1 MAKFYFLIYICLF
14 PVIFNDSILR
24 AQNENDTLSDT
35 NFEEFLNFL
44 YQSKNVQI
52 NNNYLSFAYGTSN
65 LLSGYS
71 FQSSLSGAYNFKV
84 EYGFVRISPTDDDL
98 IIYLASEGAY
108 LGNVSSHLKPK
119 SWKNSGLLFDAWTF
133 GFNYKNGYGYKIDDD
148 FQFFLLHYG
157 SLDWKKIDFETFS
170 DSESINRSLKG
181 YNQDFRF
188 GTSYESEI
196 RAIISNFLM
205 FQINYSESHL
215 FRRHLFGIWS
225 LSALGELILQ
235 RGIDIFM
242 PELIDYIPHFQPIL
256 NFAIKTFVSAVIYS
270 KRESNAYFPFS
281 SEPPLRFAN
290 IRFSIGLSF

>member
-1 MAKFYFLIYICLF
+1 MVKFIFLIYICLF
-14 PVIFNDSILR
+14 PLILNVGILIS
-24 AQNENDTLSDT
+24 QDDKDTLSDT
-35 NFEEFLNFL
+35 NFEDFLNFL
-44 YQSKNVQI
+44 YQSKNVQL
-52 NNNYLSFAYGTSN
+52 NNNYLNLAYGTSN
-65 LLSGYS
+65 MHSGYG
-71 FQSSLSGAYNFKV
+71 FQNRLSLAYNFKI
-84 EYGFVRISPTDDDL
+84 EYGFLRISPTDDDL
-98 IIYLASEGAY
+98 ILYMASEGAY

-119 SWKNSGLLFDAWTF
+119 SWKNSGLLFDAWNF
-133 GFNYKNGYGYKIDDD
+133 GLNYKNGFGYRFDDD
-148 FQFFLLHYG
+148 FQLFFLHYG

-170 DSESINRSLKG
+170 DDESINRSLKG

-196 RAIISNFLM
+196 RAILSNFLM

-215 FRRHLFGIWS
+215 FRRHLLGIWS

-242 PELIDYIPHFQPIL
+242 PELINYIPHFQPIL

-270 KRESNAYFPFS
+270 KRKSNAYFPFS
-281 SEPPLRFAN
+281 SEPPLRFEN